1 MTTQFYNYNTGSYTT
16 TPRRGTLTAR
26 IFSAFKRRPVM
37 GFTSDELFTA
47 LRGPDN
53 NLDFKTVT
61 GRIGELK
68 ARGLLVDTGT
78 TRVLVTGKQG
88 QVLRINPN
96 VA

>member
-1 MTTQFYNYNTGSYTT
+1 MTTQIFNYNTGSFAS

-37 GFTSDELFTA
+37 GFTSDELFMSLA
-47 LRGPDN
+47 GPGR
-53 NLDFKTVT
+53 LDFKTVT